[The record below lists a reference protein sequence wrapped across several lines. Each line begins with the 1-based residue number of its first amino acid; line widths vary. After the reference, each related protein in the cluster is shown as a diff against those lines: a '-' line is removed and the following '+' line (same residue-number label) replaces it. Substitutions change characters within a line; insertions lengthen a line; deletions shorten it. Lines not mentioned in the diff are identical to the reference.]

1 MLLKIYVTINCQIKI
16 SERNEWECSNIFG
29 VYQTKTKQANP
40 TASSLPSS
48 LSPSVF
54 LVAVAGL
61 SRRAGRAVAPPSQD
75 LTLSRTY
82 IIYQR
87 VGPWHDLIPDPLC
100 CSTTARAEALS
111 RALLFLPATTSRA
124 AAAPLPPA
132 QALRRR
138 QAPTRYAYPRPL
150 TMRGT
155 EHPPK
160 P

>member
-1 MLLKIYVTINCQIKI
+1 MQQHIWRVSNQNKQIQPP
-16 SERNEWECSNIFG
+16 RPF
-29 VYQTKTKQANP
+29 P
-40 TASSLPSS
+40 R
-48 LSPSVF
+48 LSPPSVF
-54 LVAVAGL
+54 LVAVAGH
-61 SRRAGRAVAPPSQD
+61 SRRAGRAPSQD

-82 IIYQR
+82 IINQR

-111 RALLFLPATTSRA
+111 RVLLFLPATTSRA
-124 AAAPLPPA
+124 AAAPPPPA